1 MTSPTPATAP
11 ASAVSA
17 SATATSR
24 SAGPLAS
31 MLDASRR
38 RPGWKWCRAAFF
50 LSGAAQL
57 VTISALV
64 SIDALAATWAAL
76 LLAVAPVLLGVLI
89 AFGPLR
95 VARLAAVASA
105 AVIIAGIAGGDWRT
119 GLLFLPALIAV
130 LIAGFMLWRQPS

>member
-1 MTSPTPATAP
+1 MS
-11 ASAVSA
+11 SA
-17 SATATSR
+17 SSVTAVAPVTSTST
-24 SAGPLAS
+24 SAGPLAA
-31 MLDASRR
+31 MLAAARR

-50 LSGAAQL
+50 LSGAAQI

-64 SIDALAATWAAL
+64 SIDALPATWAAL

-105 AVIIAGIAGGDWRT
+105 AVIIAGIAGGNWRT